1 MQLVLAPINMVT
13 FIISLFLV
21 DHQQRQWRL
30 SQHAS
35 GPESAWHR
43 LSAWTGGPE
52 PYQDS
57 GSGTWG
63 HRAAADRPAAPGRT
77 ASFQGWYARKKHR
90 AIAKLEMRDA
100 FEMRGRVLVAMIA
113 WTLLAGILLYVA
125 TKRALGWLTI

>member
-1 MQLVLAPINMVT
+1 MVT

-21 DHQQRQWRL
+21 DQQQRQWRL

-43 LSAWTGGPE
+43 LSAWTSGPE

-57 GSGTWG
+57 GSGAWG
-63 HRAAADRPAAPGRT
+63 HRAAADRPAAGRT

-90 AIAKLEMRDA
+90 AVAKLEMSDA
-100 FEMRGRVLVAMIA
+100 FEMRGRVLVA
-113 WTLLAGILLYVA
+113 LLAWILVGGYFLYSA
-125 TKRALGWLTI
+125 TRHAYGWLKT